1 MSSFFGAMS
10 TAISG
15 IRAQASSLG
24 LISDN
29 IANSGTIGFKRTN
42 TSFSE
47 IVTSSNSEA
56 HVPGAV
62 LARPTFTNS
71 VQGAINSSDVST
83 HMAINGDGFFIVA
96 ERVAT
101 LDSSPVF
108 LDVDRY
114 TRRGDFTL
122 DKDGYMVNGSG
133 YYLQGLAID
142 VNTNNPVGD
151 TPTLIQI
158 NRAFL
163 AARTTT
169 SISYQANLPAFP
181 KTVVADVAVANS
193 ELLTGGAPN
202 GPFANDPTTITG
214 GAGNGFVQGGDETLF
229 LDRSLAAGS
238 VTAYDA
244 LGSPINVQLRWAKT
258 DNVANGAG
266 TGGGDTWNL
275 FYKTSDT
282 AVGVTP
288 KWQNVGTNYIFN
300 AAGQLNPAIPSATI
314 TALTVNG
321 VNLGNITLDHGT
333 SNVTQFQDTDGNVSV
348 STIDQN
354 GFAAGELVDISITD
368 NGRIAG
374 TYTNGKTV
382 DLAEISLAKFNAA
395 DRLKKLDGTAF
406 AATQESGL
414 AILGGGGNILAQ
426 ATEGS
431 NVDIAE
437 EFSKLIIT
445 QQAYS
450 AGTRIVTTADD
461 LLRET
466 LNMKR

>member
-1 MSSFFGAMS
+1 MSNFFGAMS

-29 IANSGTIGFKRTN
+29 IANAGTIGFKRTN
-42 TSFSE
+42 SSFSE
-47 IVTSSNSEA
+47 IVTSSNGEA

-101 LDSSPVF
+101 LDSNPVF

-114 TRRGDFTL
+114 TRRGDFTV
-122 DKDGYMVNGSG
+122 DKDGYLVNGSG
-133 YYLQGLAID
+133 YYLKGLAID
-142 VNTNNPVGD
+142 INTNNPVGD
-151 TPTLIQI
+151 TPALIQI
-158 NRAFL
+158 SGAFL
-163 AARTTT
+163 PARATT
-169 SISYQANLPAFP
+169 SMSYQANLPAFP
-181 KTVVADVAVANS
+181 KTVIADAAIANS
-193 ELLTGGAPN
+193 ELLTGGAPP
-202 GPFANDPTTITG
+202 GPFANDPSTITG
-214 GAGNGFVQGGDETLF
+214 GAGNGFVQAGDESLF

-238 VTAYDA
+238 VTGYDA
-244 LGSPINVQLRWAKT
+244 LGAPINVQLRWAKT
-258 DNVANGAG
+258 DNAANGAG

-282 AVGVTP
+282 AVGAAA
-288 KWQNVGTNYIFN
+288 KWQNVGTDYIFN
-300 AAGQLNPAIPSATI
+300 ASGQLAPAIPSATI

-321 VNLGNITLDHGT
+321 VNLGNVTLDHGA
-333 SNVTQFQDTDGNVSV
+333 SNITQFQDTNGTVAV

-368 NGRIAG
+368 NGRVAG

-382 DLAEISLAKFNAA
+382 DLAEVSLARFNAA

-406 AATQESGL
+406 AATQESGQ
-414 AILGGGGNILAQ
+414 AILGSGGDILAQ

-431 NVDIAE
+431 NVDIAD